1 MLRQRLLK
9 NSPPRMISR
18 PPLPCAVILRRCCSP
33 VARPRFL
40 AAPTSMPGD
49 LCDRCHVN
57 LARCQRRARRRA
69 CPATAQS
76 RRLLARASAA
86 DRDPRRLRAW
96 GLRSLHR
103 ARERRDRS
111 FLPDARGADPRRVRR
126 NHRGIIR
133 QRRDRR
139 SAGRFSRA
147 QCVAMRVLHAG
158 NADGRAGSIETAC
171 RAGPGA
177 DTRASFRQLLPLH
190 RLSGDCRCGRDH
202 GAGAHGEHAMI
213 VASANPEGLSVLDR
227 PNSYIGKVVPRPNLE
242 RLMQGR
248 GLYVS
253 DMVLPRMA
261 HVVFLRS
268 PHAHARITGIDA
280 AAARRVPGVVAI
292 VTGEALAAVITPWV
306 GVLSHLKGLKSAPQH
321 AIAIDHVRW
330 QGEAVAAVVATS
342 RAVAEDAAEIV
353 SVEYQELDAVTDMR
367 TALDP
372 ETPVI
377 HSSLGDNLAFERNLD
392 AGAVDAAF
400 AESDA
405 VVEADFIFGRHTG
418 VTLEPR
424 SVVADWNAAEARLTI
439 YQGTQAPHMVQNI
452 AALHLG
458 LTDSQVRVVCKDVGG
473 SFGIKVHIY
482 ADEMA
487 TYALS
492 KLLLRPVKFVADRV
506 ESFNTDIHARD
517 HRCKGRIGVK
527 RDGTITAFEIDALT
541 GIGPYSMYPR
551 TSAIEANQVVN
562 LVGGPYVTKNYR
574 ARARVVFQNKNVM
587 CQYRAV
593 GHPIAVAVTEG
604 LVELAAAKIGMDP
617 LELRRRNLIADD
629 AHPSS
634 GPSGIKFEALSNHAA
649 MDKLVK
655 MMDYNALRAEQ
666 AALRSKNIHRG
677 IGIASFIEVTNPSA
691 AFYGVGGARISSQ
704 DGVAVRLDAT
714 GSVICQTSITEQ
726 GQGSESL
733 TAQIVGSVLGVSME
747 RVRVILGDTDHTP
760 YGGGTRASRGAGI
773 GGEAALQAAKILRK
787 NVLDVAA
794 AILQSSPAELDIV
807 NDAIVSAVDGS
818 SRIDLKELSRIVY
831 FRPDTLPPGIQ
842 PELMA
847 TRHFVPRE
855 YPFAF
860 TNGVQASWLEVDT
873 DTGFVKLLRH
883 WVVEDCGTIINPQ
896 LVDEQI
902 RGGVVQGLGAA
913 LFEKCIYDERGQLTN
928 ANMADYLVPMSG
940 EMPDIDV
947 GHVVSPTLETE
958 LGAKG
963 AGEAG
968 TAGAAAA
975 VANAV
980 NDALKPFG
988 AIIS

>member
-1 MLRQRLLK
+1 M
-9 NSPPRMISR
+9 
-18 PPLPCAVILRRCCSP
+18 
-33 VARPRFL
+33 
-40 AAPTSMPGD
+40 TD
-49 LCDRCHVN
+49 
-57 LARCQRRARRRA
+57 
-69 CPATAQS
+69 
-76 RRLLARASAA
+76 ASAK
-86 DRDPRRLRAW
+86 
-96 GLRSLHR
+96 
-103 ARERRDRS
+103 
-111 FLPDARGADPRRVRR
+111 
-126 NHRGIIR
+126 
-133 QRRDRR
+133 
-139 SAGRFSRA
+139 
-147 QCVAMRVLHAG
+147 
-158 NADGRAGSIETAC
+158 
-171 RAGPGA
+171 PG
-177 DTRASFRQLLPLH
+177 
-190 RLSGDCRCGRDH
+190 
-202 GAGAHGEHAMI
+202 
-213 VASANPEGLSVLDR
+213 GLSMLDR
-227 PNSYIGKVVPRPNLE
+227 PNSYIGKTVPRPNLE

-261 HVVFLRS
+261 HLVFLRS
-268 PHAHARITGIDA
+268 PHAHAKIIKIDA
-280 AAARRVPGVVAI
+280 DAAKHSPGVIAV
-292 VTGEALAAVITPWV
+292 VTGRELAAVITPWV

-321 AIAIDHVRW
+321 AIAIDRACW
-330 QGEAVAAVVATS
+330 QGEAVAAIVASS
-342 RAVAEDAAEIV
+342 RAAAEDAAELV
-353 SVEYQELDAVTDMR
+353 SVEYQELDAVADMR
-367 TALDP
+367 TALDAA
-372 ETPVI
+372 TPVI
-377 HSSLGDNLAFERNLD
+377 HPSLGDNLAFERNFD

-400 AESDA
+400 AGSDA

-424 SVVADWNAAEARLTI
+424 AVVADWNSAEARLTI
-439 YQGTQAPHMVQNI
+439 YQGTQAPHMVQNL

-458 LTDSQVRVVCKDVGG
+458 LQEAQVRVVCKDVGG

-487 TYALS
+487 TYALA
-492 KLLLRPVKFVADRV
+492 KLLRRPIKFVADRV

-517 HRCKGRIGVK
+517 HRCRGKIGVK
-527 RDGTITAFEIDALT
+527 KDGTITAFEIDDLT

-562 LVGGPYVTKNYR
+562 LIGGPYTSKNYR

-593 GHPIAVAVTEG
+593 GHPIACSVTEG
-604 LVELAAAKIGMDP
+604 LVDLAAMKIGMDP
-617 LELRRRNLIADD
+617 VEIRRRNLIPDD
-629 AHPSS
+629 GYPCAA
-634 GPSGIKFEALSNHAA
+634 PSGLRFELLSHHASLN
-649 MDKLVK
+649 KLMA
-655 MMDYNALRAEQ
+655 MMDYDALRAEQ
-666 AALRSKNIHRG
+666 AALRQKNIHRG

-691 AFYGVGGARISSQ
+691 AFYGVGGAKISSQ
-704 DGVAVRLDAT
+704 DGVAIRMDAT
-714 GSVICQTSITEQ
+714 GSIICQTSITEQ

-733 TAQIVGSVLGVSME
+733 TAQIVGSVLGVSMQ
-747 RVRVILGDTDHTP
+747 RVRVILGDTDNTP
-760 YGGGTRASRGAGI
+760 YGGGTWASRGAGI

-787 NVLDVAA
+787 NLLEVAA
-794 AILQSSPAELDIV
+794 VILQSSPAELDIAD
-807 NDAIVSAVDGS
+807 NAIVNASDGA
-818 SRIDLKELSRIVY
+818 SRIPLNELARVVY

-873 DTGFVKLLRH
+873 ATGFIRLLKH

-947 GHVVSPTLETE
+947 GHVVSPTSETE

-980 NDALKPFG
+980 NDALRPFG
-988 AIIS
+988 TTVTEIPLTPQVVLTALGRI

>member
-1 MLRQRLLK
+1 MQT
-9 NSPPRMISR
+9 M
-18 PPLPCAVILRRCCSP
+18 
-33 VARPRFL
+33 
-40 AAPTSMPGD
+40 T
-49 LCDRCHVN
+49 
-57 LARCQRRARRRA
+57 
-69 CPATAQS
+69 
-76 RRLLARASAA
+76 
-86 DRDPRRLRAW
+86 
-96 GLRSLHR
+96 
-103 ARERRDRS
+103 E
-111 FLPDARGADPRRVRR
+111 
-126 NHRGIIR
+126 
-133 QRRDRR
+133 
-139 SAGRFSRA
+139 
-147 QCVAMRVLHAG
+147 
-158 NADGRAGSIETAC
+158 
-171 RAGPGA
+171 
-177 DTRASFRQLLPLH
+177 
-190 RLSGDCRCGRDH
+190 
-202 GAGAHGEHAMI
+202 
-213 VASANPEGLSVLDR
+213 ASANPVVLSVLDR
-227 PNSYIGKVVPRPNLE
+227 PNSYIGKTVPRPNLE

-253 DMVLPRMA
+253 DVELPRMA

-268 PHAHARITGIDA
+268 PHAHAEIIAIDA
-280 AAARRVPGVVAI
+280 SAAKRLPGVIAI
-292 VTGEALAAVITPWV
+292 VTGKELAAVITPWV

-321 AIAIDHVRW
+321 AIAIDRACW

-342 RAVAEDAAEIV
+342 RAIAEDATEIV
-353 SVEYQELDAVTDMR
+353 SVEYRQLDAVTDMR
-367 TALDP
+367 TALDRQ
-372 ETPVI
+372 TPVI
-377 HSSLGDNLAFERNLD
+377 HPSLGDNLAFERNLD
-392 AGAVDAAF
+392 AGAVDQAF
-400 AESDA
+400 ADSDE
-405 VVEADFIFGRHTG
+405 VIEADFIFGRHTG

-458 LTDSQVRVVCKDVGG
+458 LRDSQVRVVCKDVGG
-473 SFGIKVHIY
+473 SFGIKVHVY

-492 KLLLRPVKFVADRV
+492 KLLRRPIKYVADRV

-517 HRCKGRIGVK
+517 HRCWGRIGVK
-527 RDGTITAFEIDALT
+527 RDGTILAFEIDDLT

-562 LVGGPYVTKNYR
+562 LIGGPYVTKNYR
-574 ARARVVFQNKNVM
+574 ARSRVVFQNKNVM
-587 CQYRAV
+587 CQYRGV
-593 GHPIAVAVTEG
+593 GHPIACSVTEG
-604 LVELAAAKIGMDP
+604 LVDLAASKIGLDP
-617 LELRRRNLIADD
+617 VEIRRRNLVADD
-629 AHPSS
+629 AYPCAS
-634 GPSGIKFEALSNHAA
+634 PSGLKFEQLSHHAA
-649 MDKLVK
+649 MNKLMS
-655 MMDYNALRAEQ
+655 MMDYDRLRVEQ
-666 AALRSKNIHRG
+666 AALRQKNIHRG
-677 IGIASFIEVTNPSA
+677 IGIASFIEITNPSA

-704 DGVAVRLDAT
+704 DGVAVRMDAQ
-714 GSVICQTSITEQ
+714 GSLICHTSITEQ

-733 TAQIVGSVLGVSME
+733 TALIVGSVTGVSMD

-760 YGGGTRASRGAGI
+760 YGGGTWASRGAGI

-794 AILQSSPAELDIV
+794 AILQSSPAELDIAGNVVV
-807 NDAIVSAVDGS
+807 NAGDGAP
-818 SRIDLKELSRIVY
+818 RIELQELARIVY

-860 TNGVQASWLEVDT
+860 TNGVQASWLEVDI

-988 AIIS
+988 AVITEIPLTPQLILTALGRI